1 VEIQEARKKAAS
13 LLLSTCSHSG
23 HWVTVTLNNGV
34 EAVRRCPCYR
44 QAMSAMDQ
52 VATPLALPE
61 VTNALPDVSFA
72 D

>member
-1 VEIQEARKKAAS
+1 
-13 LLLSTCSHSG
+13 
-23 HWVTVTLNNGV
+23 VTVTLNNGV

-61 VTNALPDVSFA
+61 VSHALPDVSFA